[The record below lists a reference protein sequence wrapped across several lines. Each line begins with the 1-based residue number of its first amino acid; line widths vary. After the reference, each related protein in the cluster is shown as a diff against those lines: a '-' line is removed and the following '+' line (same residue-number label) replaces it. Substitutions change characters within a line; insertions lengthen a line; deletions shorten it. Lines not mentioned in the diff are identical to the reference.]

1 MKTVFHP
8 SSQRGK
14 ANHGWLNSRHSFS
27 FANDHDSS
35 KMNFGLL
42 RVLNDDVVSGGQ
54 GFGQHPH
61 ENMEIISIPLSG
73 DLKHEDSMGNKTVIR
88 EGEIQVMSAGTGIF
102 HSEYN
107 ANKEQAVEFLQIWIF
122 PRSQDIPPRY
132 DQTEL
137 NDLHL
142 ANKLHQVLSP
152 NPSDQGVW
160 IHQDAWFHI
169 GTFNEGIETV
179 YPIKKEG
186 NGIYAFVLEGSF
198 DINGQRLEKRD
209 ALGIWETL
217 ELSIRSLDLNSRLLL
232 IDVPMA
238 F

>member
-27 FANDHDSS
+27 FANYHDSS

-54 GFGQHPH
+54 GFGKHPH

-142 ANKLHQVLSP
+142 ANTLHQVLSP

-217 ELSIRSLDLNSRLLL
+217 ELSIHSQDLNSRLLL

>member
-1 MKTVFHP
+1 
-8 SSQRGK
+8 
-14 ANHGWLNSRHSFS
+14 
-27 FANDHDSS
+27 
-35 KMNFGLL
+35 MNFGLL

-142 ANKLHQVLSP
+142 ANTLHQVLSP

>member
-1 MKTVFHP
+1 
-8 SSQRGK
+8 
-14 ANHGWLNSRHSFS
+14 
-27 FANDHDSS
+27 
-35 KMNFGLL
+35 MNFGLL

-107 ANKEQAVEFLQIWIF
+107 ANKEQPVEFLQIWIF
-122 PRSQDIPPRY
+122 PRSQDVPPRY

-142 ANKLHQVLSP
+142 ANTLHQVLSP

-169 GTFNEGIETV
+169 GTFDEGIETV

-209 ALGIWETL
+209 ALGIWEIL

>member
-1 MKTVFHP
+1 
-8 SSQRGK
+8 
-14 ANHGWLNSRHSFS
+14 
-27 FANDHDSS
+27 
-35 KMNFGLL
+35 MNFGLL

-88 EGEIQVMSAGTGIF
+88 EGEIQVMSAGTGVF

-107 ANKEQAVEFLQIWIF
+107 ANKEQPVEFLQIWIF
-122 PRSQDIPPRY
+122 PRSQDVPPRY

-169 GTFNEGIETV
+169 GTFDEGIETV

-198 DINGQRLEKRD
+198 DINGQCLEKRD
-209 ALGIWETL
+209 ALGIWDTL
-217 ELSIRSLDLNSRLLL
+217 ELSIRSLDRNSRLLL

>member
-1 MKTVFHP
+1 M
-8 SSQRGK
+8 
-14 ANHGWLNSRHSFS
+14 
-27 FANDHDSS
+27 
-35 KMNFGLL
+35 
-42 RVLNDDVVSGGQ
+42 
-54 GFGQHPH
+54 
-61 ENMEIISIPLSG
+61 
-73 DLKHEDSMGNKTVIR
+73 
-88 EGEIQVMSAGTGIF
+88 
-102 HSEYN
+102 
-107 ANKEQAVEFLQIWIF
+107 
-122 PRSQDIPPRY
+122 
-132 DQTEL
+132 
-137 NDLHL
+137 
-142 ANKLHQVLSP
+142 SP

-217 ELSIRSLDLNSRLLL
+217 ELSIHSQDLNSRLLL

>member
-1 MKTVFHP
+1 
-8 SSQRGK
+8 
-14 ANHGWLNSRHSFS
+14 
-27 FANDHDSS
+27 
-35 KMNFGLL
+35 MNFGLL

-217 ELSIRSLDLNSRLLL
+217 ELSIHSLDLNSRLLL

>member
-1 MKTVFHP
+1 
-8 SSQRGK
+8 
-14 ANHGWLNSRHSFS
+14 
-27 FANDHDSS
+27 
-35 KMNFGLL
+35 MNFGLL

-169 GTFNEGIETV
+169 GTFDEGIETV

>member
-1 MKTVFHP
+1 
-8 SSQRGK
+8 
-14 ANHGWLNSRHSFS
+14 
-27 FANDHDSS
+27 
-35 KMNFGLL
+35 MNFGLL

-169 GTFNEGIETV
+169 GTFDEGIETV

-209 ALGIWETL
+209 ALGTWETL

>member
-27 FANDHDSS
+27 FANYHDSS

-54 GFGQHPH
+54 GFGKHPH

-209 ALGIWETL
+209 AIGIWETL
-217 ELSIRSLDLNSRLLL
+217 ELSIHSLDLNSRLLL

>member
-27 FANDHDSS
+27 FANYHDSS

-142 ANKLHQVLSP
+142 ANTLHQVLSP

-169 GTFNEGIETV
+169 GTFDEGIETV

-186 NGIYAFVLEGSF
+186 TGIYAFVLEGSF

-209 ALGIWETL
+209 ALGIWEIL

-232 IDVPMA
+232 IDLPMA

>member
-1 MKTVFHP
+1 
-8 SSQRGK
+8 
-14 ANHGWLNSRHSFS
+14 
-27 FANDHDSS
+27 
-35 KMNFGLL
+35 MNFGLL

-54 GFGQHPH
+54 GFGKHPH

-142 ANKLHQVLSP
+142 ANTLHQVLSP

-209 ALGIWETL
+209 ALGTWETL

>member
-1 MKTVFHP
+1 
-8 SSQRGK
+8 
-14 ANHGWLNSRHSFS
+14 
-27 FANDHDSS
+27 
-35 KMNFGLL
+35 MNFGLL

-107 ANKEQAVEFLQIWIF
+107 ANKEQPVEFLQIWIF

-142 ANKLHQVLSP
+142 ANTLHQVLSP
-152 NPSDQGVW
+152 SPSDQGVW

-169 GTFNEGIETV
+169 GTFDEGIETV

-198 DINGQRLEKRD
+198 DINGQCLEKRD
-209 ALGIWETL
+209 ALGIWDTL
-217 ELSIRSLDLNSRLLL
+217 ELSIRSLDRNSRLLL

>member
-8 SSQRGK
+8 SSKRGK
-14 ANHGWLNSRHSFS
+14 ASHGWLNSRHSFS
-27 FANDHDSS
+27 FANYHDSS

-42 RVLNDDVVSGGQ
+42 RVLNDDVVSGGK

-88 EGEIQVMSAGTGIF
+88 EGEIQVMSAGTGVF

-169 GTFNEGIETV
+169 GTFDEGIETV

>member
-27 FANDHDSS
+27 FANYHDSS

-169 GTFNEGIETV
+169 GTFDEGIETV

-198 DINGQRLEKRD
+198 EINGQRLEKRD
-209 ALGIWETL
+209 ALGILETL
-217 ELSIRSLDLNSRLLL
+217 ELSIRSLDLSSRLLL
-232 IDVPMA
+232 IDIPMA

>member
-1 MKTVFHP
+1 
-8 SSQRGK
+8 
-14 ANHGWLNSRHSFS
+14 
-27 FANDHDSS
+27 
-35 KMNFGLL
+35 MNFGLL

>member
-1 MKTVFHP
+1 
-8 SSQRGK
+8 
-14 ANHGWLNSRHSFS
+14 
-27 FANDHDSS
+27 
-35 KMNFGLL
+35 MNFGLL
-42 RVLNDDVVSGGQ
+42 RVLNDDVVSGGK

-169 GTFNEGIETV
+169 GTFDEGIETV

-186 NGIYAFVLEGSF
+186 NGIYAFILEGSF

>member
-27 FANDHDSS
+27 FANYHDSS

-107 ANKEQAVEFLQIWIF
+107 AHKEQPVEFLQIWIF
-122 PRSQDIPPRY
+122 PRSQDVPPRY

-142 ANKLHQVLSP
+142 ANTLHQVLSP

-169 GTFNEGIETV
+169 GTFDEGIETV

-209 ALGIWETL
+209 ALGIWEIL

>member
-1 MKTVFHP
+1 
-8 SSQRGK
+8 
-14 ANHGWLNSRHSFS
+14 
-27 FANDHDSS
+27 
-35 KMNFGLL
+35 MNFGLL

-54 GFGQHPH
+54 GFGKHPH

-217 ELSIRSLDLNSRLLL
+217 ELSIHSQDLNSRLLL

>member
-1 MKTVFHP
+1 
-8 SSQRGK
+8 
-14 ANHGWLNSRHSFS
+14 
-27 FANDHDSS
+27 
-35 KMNFGLL
+35 
-42 RVLNDDVVSGGQ
+42 
-54 GFGQHPH
+54 
-61 ENMEIISIPLSG
+61 
-73 DLKHEDSMGNKTVIR
+73 
-88 EGEIQVMSAGTGIF
+88 MSAGTGIF

-217 ELSIRSLDLNSRLLL
+217 ELSIHSQDLNSRLLL

>member
-27 FANDHDSS
+27 FANYHDSS

-142 ANKLHQVLSP
+142 ANTLHQVLSP

-160 IHQDAWFHI
+160 IHQDAWLHI

-209 ALGIWETL
+209 ALGTWETL

>member
-8 SSQRGK
+8 SATRGK

-27 FANDHDSS
+27 FANYHDSS

-61 ENMEIISIPLSG
+61 KNMEIISIPLSG
-73 DLKHEDSMGNKTVIR
+73 DLKHEDSMANKTVIR
-88 EGEIQVMSAGTGIF
+88 EGEIQAMSAGTGIF

-107 ANKEQAVEFLQIWIF
+107 ANMEQAVEFLQIWII
-122 PRSQDIPPRY
+122 PRSQNVSPRY

-137 NDLHL
+137 LDLHL
-142 ANKLHQVLSP
+142 GNTLHQVLSP
-152 NPSDQGVW
+152 NVSDQGVW
-160 IHQDAWFHI
+160 IHQDAWFHL
-169 GTFNEGIETV
+169 GTFDQGIETV

-186 NGIYAFVLEGSF
+186 NGIYAFILEGSF
-198 DINGQRLEKRD
+198 EVNGQPLGKRD
-209 ALGIWETL
+209 AIGVWETL
-217 ELSIRSLDLNSRLLL
+217 DLTILALEPSSRLLL

>member
-1 MKTVFHP
+1 
-8 SSQRGK
+8 
-14 ANHGWLNSRHSFS
+14 
-27 FANDHDSS
+27 
-35 KMNFGLL
+35 MNFGLL

-209 ALGIWETL
+209 ALGIWETV

>member
-1 MKTVFHP
+1 
-8 SSQRGK
+8 
-14 ANHGWLNSRHSFS
+14 
-27 FANDHDSS
+27 
-35 KMNFGLL
+35 MNFGLL

-107 ANKEQAVEFLQIWIF
+107 ANKEQPVEFLQIWIF
-122 PRSQDIPPRY
+122 PRSQDVPPRY

-142 ANKLHQVLSP
+142 ANTLHQVLSP

-169 GTFNEGIETV
+169 GTFDEGIETV

-198 DINGQRLEKRD
+198 DINRQRLEKRD
-209 ALGIWETL
+209 ALGTWETL

>member
-27 FANDHDSS
+27 FANYHDSS

-217 ELSIRSLDLNSRLLL
+217 ELSIHSQDLNSRLLL

>member
-1 MKTVFHP
+1 
-8 SSQRGK
+8 
-14 ANHGWLNSRHSFS
+14 
-27 FANDHDSS
+27 
-35 KMNFGLL
+35 MNFGLL

-217 ELSIRSLDLNSRLLL
+217 ELSIHSQDLNSRLLL

>member
-1 MKTVFHP
+1 MKTVFHR

-27 FANDHDSS
+27 FANYHDSS

-217 ELSIRSLDLNSRLLL
+217 ELSIHSLDLNSRLLL

>member
-27 FANDHDSS
+27 FANYHDSS

-102 HSEYN
+102 NSEYN
-107 ANKEQAVEFLQIWIF
+107 ANKVQAVEFLQIWIF

-142 ANKLHQVLSP
+142 ANTLHQVLSP

-186 NGIYAFVLEGSF
+186 NGIYAFILEGSF

-217 ELSIRSLDLNSRLLL
+217 ELSIHSLDLNSRLLL

>member
-1 MKTVFHP
+1 
-8 SSQRGK
+8 
-14 ANHGWLNSRHSFS
+14 
-27 FANDHDSS
+27 
-35 KMNFGLL
+35 
-42 RVLNDDVVSGGQ
+42 
-54 GFGQHPH
+54 
-61 ENMEIISIPLSG
+61 
-73 DLKHEDSMGNKTVIR
+73 MGNKTVIR

-217 ELSIRSLDLNSRLLL
+217 ELSIHSQDLNSRLLL

>member
-27 FANDHDSS
+27 FANYHDSS

-169 GTFNEGIETV
+169 GTFDEGIETV

-217 ELSIRSLDLNSRLLL
+217 ELSIHSQDLNSRLLL

>member
-1 MKTVFHP
+1 
-8 SSQRGK
+8 
-14 ANHGWLNSRHSFS
+14 
-27 FANDHDSS
+27 
-35 KMNFGLL
+35 MNFGLL

-54 GFGQHPH
+54 GFGKHPH

-217 ELSIRSLDLNSRLLL
+217 ELSIHSLDLNSRLLL

>member
-1 MKTVFHP
+1 
-8 SSQRGK
+8 
-14 ANHGWLNSRHSFS
+14 
-27 FANDHDSS
+27 
-35 KMNFGLL
+35 MNFGLL

-107 ANKEQAVEFLQIWIF
+107 ANKEQPVEFLQIWIF
-122 PRSQDIPPRY
+122 PRSQDVPPRY

-169 GTFNEGIETV
+169 GTFDEGIETV

-209 ALGIWETL
+209 ALGTWETL

>member
-1 MKTVFHP
+1 
-8 SSQRGK
+8 
-14 ANHGWLNSRHSFS
+14 
-27 FANDHDSS
+27 
-35 KMNFGLL
+35 MNFGLL

-107 ANKEQAVEFLQIWIF
+107 ANKEQPVEFLQIWIF
-122 PRSQDIPPRY
+122 PRSQDVPPRY

-142 ANKLHQVLSP
+142 ANTLHQVLSP
-152 NPSDQGVW
+152 SPSDQGVW

-169 GTFNEGIETV
+169 GTFDEGIETV

-198 DINGQRLEKRD
+198 DINGQCLEKRD
-209 ALGIWETL
+209 ALGIWDTL
-217 ELSIRSLDLNSRLLL
+217 ELSIRSLDRNSRLLL

>member
-27 FANDHDSS
+27 FANYHDSS

-88 EGEIQVMSAGTGIF
+88 EGEIQVMSAGTGVF

-152 NPSDQGVW
+152 NPSDPGVW

-169 GTFNEGIETV
+169 GTFDEGIETV

>member
-1 MKTVFHP
+1 
-8 SSQRGK
+8 
-14 ANHGWLNSRHSFS
+14 
-27 FANDHDSS
+27 
-35 KMNFGLL
+35 MNFGLL

-142 ANKLHQVLSP
+142 ANTLHQVLSP

-169 GTFNEGIETV
+169 GTFDEGIETV

-209 ALGIWETL
+209 ALGIWEIL

>member
-27 FANDHDSS
+27 FANYHDSS

-169 GTFNEGIETV
+169 GTFDEGIETV

-209 ALGIWETL
+209 ALGILETL
-217 ELSIRSLDLNSRLLL
+217 ELSIRSLDLSSRLLL
-232 IDVPMA
+232 IDIPMA